1 MEIWTFVCLALMV
14 VGFFAGAWE
23 AYWLTAVALIG
34 AFSFSNL
41 TFQGTWAFIAANPGI
56 VVGCGILFLAVGV
69 VWSFFKWYRFVKT
82 AAEHAKER
90 LELEV
95 TMYRPNAGFSYK
107 VDTEEGRQQFMN
119 NAKPWVSRYKAR
131 IAGWIAFWPLSML
144 WTVLTELLRDVFERI
159 VEFFKGHYQRIVD
172 KAFQAV

>member
-1 MEIWTFVCLALMV
+1 MEIWTFVCLVLLV

-41 TFQGTWAFIAANPGI
+41 TFGGTWAFIVANSGI
-56 VVGCGILFLAVGV
+56 VVGCGLLFLIIGV
-69 VWSFFKWYRFVKT
+69 LWSFFKWYRFVKE
-82 AAEHAKER
+82 AARKARER
-90 LELEV
+90 LQWEIDQYQSGCGYTYPV
-95 TMYRPNAGFSYK
+95 N
-107 VDTEEGRQQFMN
+107 TEEGRQQFLN

-131 IAGWIAFWPLSML
+131 IAGWIVFWPLSML

-159 VEFFKGHYQRIVD
+159 VEFFRGYYQRIVD
-172 KAFQAV
+172 KAFQAA